1 LRAEMTSRVESCL
14 LIAITAVSLL
24 SRRQI
29 EIEDWGEGTADCIV
43 LNWEVRGGV
52 GKHTKAHEQCKM
64 GARVAK
70 HLSPF
75 LMSPTSPTR
84 PGWSWFYDRDT
95 DVCLAFKYNG
105 CGGNANRFPTATD
118 SGSCALNK
126 EPAVDRNGQSI
137 ICSGP
142 EKNKCPTGYRCKRLA
157 FMGVCCPTKEE
168 ERFSKDYEGA
178 CSVGQTVKNDRGG
191 WMATLLGKSCADDF
205 CPNGS
210 TCEQGE
216 IFAHCYDSTSFWYY
230 DNETCVCLAF
240 KYNGCGG
247 NSNRFNDFES
257 CTLTCLPLVD
267 GFCSLHKPPAK
278 NNKGEPLLCSD
289 ERKQIQKCPEDYI
302 CKPVV
307 FVGACCPKASE
318 ELYERSVHP
327 KCAIGSIVKTARSES
342 NLLGKSCVDEF
353 CPANSRCVQEEL
365 TAFCCQ

>member
-1 LRAEMTSRVESCL
+1 MTSRVESCL

-24 SRRQI
+24 SSGAAGANAKCEANMDRGSQCPNGGKAQI
-29 EIEDWGEGTADCIV
+29 A
-43 LNWEVRGGV
+43 
-52 GKHTKAHEQCKM
+52 
-64 GARVAK
+64 
-70 HLSPF
+70 
-75 LMSPTSPTR
+75 
-84 PGWSWFYDRDT
+84 WFYDRDT

-105 CGGNANRFPTATD
+105 CGGNANRFPTASACESSCKTPD

-216 IFAHCYDSTSFWYY
+216 IFAHC
-230 DNETCVCLAF
+230 
-240 KYNGCGG
+240 
-247 NSNRFNDFES
+247 
-257 CTLTCLPLVD
+257 
-267 GFCSLHKPPAK
+267 
-278 NNKGEPLLCSD
+278 
-289 ERKQIQKCPEDYI
+289 
-302 CKPVV
+302 CK
-307 FVGACCPKASE
+307 
-318 ELYERSVHP
+318 H
-327 KCAIGSIVKTARSES
+327 
-342 NLLGKSCVDEF
+342 
-353 CPANSRCVQEEL
+353 
-365 TAFCCQ
+365 